1 MVLAGDNKLHN
12 PFVLKCPMILNKS
25 PSPHVTESPKSLKI
39 QCFFFFCCESFQL
52 MLSCI
57 ALIEDNIAVNSCAI
71 LVSQQQVKCKSS
83 IVSYSLPR
91 RH

>member
-1 MVLAGDNKLHN
+1 
-12 PFVLKCPMILNKS
+12 
-25 PSPHVTESPKSLKI
+25 
-39 QCFFFFCCESFQL
+39 

-91 RH
+91 GSSGERVYNLVRSDLITPGHCPVV